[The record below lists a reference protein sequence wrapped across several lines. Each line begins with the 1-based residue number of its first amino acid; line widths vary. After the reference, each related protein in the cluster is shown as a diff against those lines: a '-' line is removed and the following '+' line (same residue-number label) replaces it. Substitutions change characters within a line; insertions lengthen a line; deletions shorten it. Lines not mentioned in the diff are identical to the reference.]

1 MSVPG
6 QAPPMPQGPGFI
18 TVILDIPFSLAIPN
32 GQYTVFDPVKGMA
45 IVQPVMKEG
54 SRTFFRDAP
63 IMGPTSFEDL
73 KRKAQEYERPRLA
86 HSYVVT
92 SQLADGTQRATLNIH
107 SGAGG
112 GFAETKY
119 YTEVQ
124 VTFLED
130 DLSVLGR
137 QDGSVLQRTTDILNR
152 FLDKYR
158 LLTEDYRVGRVSS
171 ERNFYFAMCHTSP
184 LAPEEQG
191 LSTPQLFATLS
202 NGRTFLHQLGPGG
215 GNILRLHSLEH
226 LGPRSQLADE
236 ALRTLRQFLQTD
248 YEMPLSYDL
257 IMEAYRSLQLGRDYK
272 LTIVHAATA
281 VEVHVLHLL
290 HAVLVAS
297 GDTPADAWAK
307 LENDP
312 EYEGV
317 GKRLKRLETHT
328 KTYCEQNGLPYAPF
342 VGGALHERWKRIVAG
357 KRNRAVHAGVAGF
370 TWNEAAEA
378 IATAKEAIIFL
389 DQRIPTL
396 SNYFQLSPD
405 VRGIRE
411 SAGGILF

>member
-1 MSVPG
+1 MSAPG

-18 TVILDIPFSLAIPN
+18 TMILDIPFSLAIPN

-54 SRTFFRDAP
+54 SRTFFRDTP
-63 IMGPTSFEDL
+63 ITGPTSFDDL

-86 HSYVVT
+86 HSYVVVSRLT
-92 SQLADGTQRATLNIH
+92 DGTQKATLNIH

-119 YTEVQ
+119 YTEIQ
-124 VTFLED
+124 VTYLED
-130 DLSVLGR
+130 DLGVLGR

-158 LLTEDYRVGRVSS
+158 LLTEDYRVGRISS

-184 LAPEEQG
+184 LTPEEQR

-202 NGRTFLHQLGPGG
+202 NGRTFLHQLGHGG
-215 GNILRLHSLEH
+215 GNILRQHSLEH

-236 ALRTLRQFLQTD
+236 ALRTLTQFLQTD

-290 HAVLVAS
+290 HSVLVAS
-297 GDTPADAWAK
+297 GDTPADAWVK

-317 GKRLKRLETHT
+317 SKRLKRLETHT
-328 KTYCEQNGLPYAPF
+328 KSYCEQNGLSYAPF
-342 VGGALHERWKRIVAG
+342 VGGALYDEWKRNVAG
-357 KRNRAVHAGVAGF
+357 KRNCAVHAGIAGF
-370 TWNEAAEA
+370 TWNEAAEG
-378 IATAKEAIIFL
+378 IATAKQAIIFL

-396 SNYFQLSPD
+396 SNCFQLSPH

>member
-1 MSVPG
+1 MSAPG
-6 QAPPMPQGPGFI
+6 QAPPTPQGPGFI
-18 TVILDIPFSLAIPN
+18 TAILDIPFSLAIPN
-32 GQYTVFDPVKGMA
+32 GPYTVFDPVKGMA

-54 SRTFFRDAP
+54 SRTFFRDTP
-63 IMGPTSFEDL
+63 ITGPTSFDDL

-86 HSYVVT
+86 HSYVLVSRLT
-92 SQLADGTQRATLNIH
+92 DGTQKATLNIH
-107 SGAGG
+107 SGAEG

-130 DLSVLGR
+130 DLGVLGR

-158 LLTEDYRVGRVSS
+158 LFTEDYRVGRVSS

-184 LAPEEQG
+184 LTPEERG

-202 NGRTFLHQLGPGG
+202 NGRTFMHQLGHGG
-215 GNILRLHSLEH
+215 GNILRQHSLEH
-226 LGPRSQLADE
+226 LGPRSQLVTE
-236 ALRTLRQFLQTD
+236 ALRTLTQFLQTD

-257 IMEAYRSLQLGRDYK
+257 IMEAYRSLQLERDYK

-281 VEVHVLHLL
+281 VEVHVLQLL
-290 HAVLVAS
+290 HGVLVAS
-297 GDTPADAWAK
+297 GDTPADVWAK

-317 GKRLKRLETHT
+317 SKRLKRLETYT
-328 KTYCEQNGLPYAPF
+328 KSYCEQNRLPYAPF
-342 VGGALHERWKRIVAG
+342 VGSALYDRWKRIVAG

-378 IATAKEAIIFL
+378 IAAAKEAIIFL
-389 DQRIPTL
+389 DKRIPVL

>member
-1 MSVPG
+1 MSAPG

-18 TVILDIPFSLAIPN
+18 TVILDIPFSLALPN

-54 SRTFFRDAP
+54 SRTFFRDTP
-63 IMGPTSFEDL
+63 ITGPTSFDDL

-86 HSYVVT
+86 HSYVVVSRLT
-92 SQLADGTQRATLNIH
+92 DGTQKATLNIH

-130 DLSVLGR
+130 DLGVLGR

-158 LLTEDYRVGRVSS
+158 LFTEDYRVGRVSS

-184 LAPEEQG
+184 LTAEERG
-191 LSTPQLFATLS
+191 LSTAQLFATLS
-202 NGRTFLHQLGPGG
+202 NGRTFLHQLGHGG
-215 GNILRLHSLEH
+215 GNILRQHSLEH
-226 LGPRSQLADE
+226 LGPRSQLATE
-236 ALRTLRQFLQTD
+236 ALRTLAQFLQSD

-290 HAVLVAS
+290 HGMLVAS
-297 GDTPADAWAK
+297 GDTLADAWAK

-317 GKRLKRLETHT
+317 SKRLKQLETHT
-328 KTYCEQNGLPYAPF
+328 KSYCEQNGLLYAPF
-342 VGGALHERWKRIVAG
+342 VGGALYDRWKRIVAG

-370 TWNEAAEA
+370 TWNEAAEV
-378 IATAKEAIIFL
+378 IATAKQAIIFV
-389 DQRIPTL
+389 DQRIPAL

>member
-1 MSVPG
+1 MSAPG

-32 GQYTVFDPVKGMA
+32 GQYTVFDPVKSMA

-54 SRTFFRDAP
+54 SRTFFRDTP
-63 IMGPTSFEDL
+63 ITGPTSFEDL
-73 KRKAQEYERPRLA
+73 KRKAKEYERPRLA
-86 HSYVVT
+86 HSYVVVSRLT
-92 SQLADGTQRATLNIH
+92 DGTQKATLNIH
-107 SGAGG
+107 SGAEG

-130 DLSVLGR
+130 DLGVLGR
-137 QDGSVLQRTTDILNR
+137 QDSSVLQRTTDILNR

-184 LAPEEQG
+184 LTPEEQG

-202 NGRTFLHQLGPGG
+202 KGRTFLHQLGHGG
-215 GNILRLHSLEH
+215 GNILRQHSLEH
-226 LGPRSQLADE
+226 LGPRSQLATE
-236 ALRTLRQFLQTD
+236 ALRTLTQFLQTD

-317 GKRLKRLETHT
+317 SKRLKRLETHT
-328 KTYCEQNGLPYAPF
+328 KSYCEQNGLPYAPF
-342 VGGALHERWKRIVAG
+342 VGGALYDRWKRIVAG
-357 KRNRAVHAGVAGF
+357 KRNRAVHAGVARF

-389 DQRIPTL
+389 DQRISTL

>member
-1 MSVPG
+1 MSSPG

-54 SRTFFRDAP
+54 SRTFFRDTP
-63 IMGPTSFEDL
+63 ITGPTSFDDL
-73 KRKAQEYERPRLA
+73 KRKAQEYERPRQA
-86 HSYVVT
+86 YSYVVVSRLT
-92 SQLADGTQRATLNIH
+92 DGTQKATLNIH

-124 VTFLED
+124 ITYLED
-130 DLSVLGR
+130 DLGVLSR

-184 LAPEEQG
+184 LTPEERG
-191 LSTPQLFATLS
+191 LNTGQLFATLS
-202 NGRTFLHQLGPGG
+202 KGRTFLHQLGHGG
-215 GNILRLHSLEH
+215 GNILRSHSLEH

-236 ALRTLRQFLQTD
+236 ALRTLAQFLQTD

-272 LTIVHAATA
+272 LTIIHAATA

-290 HAVLVAS
+290 HGVLVAL
-297 GDTPADAWAK
+297 GDTPSDAWTK

-312 EYEGV
+312 EFEGV
-317 GKRLKRLETHT
+317 SKRLKRLETHT
-328 KTYCEQNGLPYAPF
+328 KNYCEQNGLSYASF
-342 VGGALHERWKRIVAG
+342 VGGSLYERWKDIVAG
-357 KRNRAVHAGVAGF
+357 KRNRAIHAGVAGF

-378 IATAKEAIIFL
+378 IATAKETIIFL

-396 SNYFQLSPD
+396 SNYFQLNPD

>member
-1 MSVPG
+1 MSTLA
-6 QAPPMPQGPGFI
+6 QSASIPQGPGFI
-18 TVILDIPFSLAIPN
+18 TVILDIPFSLAIPS

-45 IVQPVMKEG
+45 IVQLVMKEG
-54 SRTFFRDAP
+54 SRTFFRDSA
-63 IMGPTSFEDL
+63 ITGPTSFDDL
-73 KRKAQEYERPRLA
+73 KRKAQEYERPRQA
-86 HSYVVT
+86 HSYVVVSRLT
-92 SQLADGTQRATLNIH
+92 DGTQKATLNIH

-119 YTEVQ
+119 YTEVKI
-124 VTFLED
+124 TYLED
-130 DLSVLGR
+130 DLAALGR
-137 QDGSVLQRTTDILNR
+137 QDGTVLQRATDILNR

-158 LLTEDYRVGRVSS
+158 LYTEDYRVGRVSS

-184 LAPEEQG
+184 LRPEERG
-191 LSTPQLFATLS
+191 LSTPQLFATLA
-202 NGRTFLHQLGPGG
+202 NGRMFLHQLGHGG
-215 GNILRLHSLEH
+215 ANILRQHSLEH
-226 LGPRSQLADE
+226 LGPRSQLE
-236 ALRTLRQFLQTD
+236 NVALRALVQFFQTD

-290 HAVLVAS
+290 HGVLVAL
-297 GDTPADAWAK
+297 GDTEADAWSK

-317 GKRLKRLETHT
+317 TKRLKRQEAHT
-328 KTYCEQNGLPYAPF
+328 KTYCDQNGLTYTPF
-342 VGGALHERWKRIVAG
+342 VGGALYDRWKKIVAG

-370 TWNEAAEA
+370 TWNEASEA
-378 IATAKEAIIFL
+378 IATAKETIIFL
-389 DQRIPTL
+389 DQRIPAL
-396 SNYFQLSPD
+396 SNYFQLHPD

>member
-1 MSVPG
+1 MNTPSQPPA
-6 QAPPMPQGPGFI
+6 APRGPGFI

-32 GQYTVFDPVKGMA
+32 GQYTVFDPVKDMA

-54 SRTFFRDAP
+54 SRTFFRDTP
-63 IMGPTSFEDL
+63 ITGPTSFDDL
-73 KRKAQEYERPRLA
+73 KRKAQEFERLRLQ
-86 HSYVVT
+86 HSYVVVSRLT
-92 SQLADGTQRATLNIH
+92 DGTQKATLNIH

-124 VTFLED
+124 ITYLED
-130 DLSVLGR
+130 DLGVLGR
-137 QDGSVLQRTTDILNR
+137 QDGNVLQRATDILNR

-171 ERNFYFAMCHTSP
+171 ERNFYFAMCHTSS
-184 LAPEEQG
+184 LAQDEQG
-191 LSTPQLFATLS
+191 LGVAELFATLS
-202 NGRTFLHQLGPGG
+202 NGRTFLHQLGHGG
-215 GNILRLHSLEH
+215 GNILRQHSLEH
-226 LGPRSQLADE
+226 LGPRSQLQDD
-236 ALRTLRQFLQTD
+236 ALRTLVQFLQTD

-272 LTIVHAATA
+272 LAIVHAATA

-290 HAVLVAS
+290 HAVLIAL
-297 GDTPADAWAK
+297 GDSPTDAWAK

-317 GKRLKRLETHT
+317 SKRLKRLEAHT
-328 KTYCEQNGLPYAPF
+328 KTYCDQNGLTYSSF
-342 VGGALHERWKRIVAG
+342 LGGGLYERWKNLVAG

-370 TWNEAAEA
+370 TWAEAAEA
-378 IATAKEAIIFL
+378 IATAKEAIIFI
-389 DQRIPTL
+389 DGRVPAL
-396 SNYFQLSPD
+396 SNHFRLSPD

-411 SAGGILF
+411 GAGGILF

>member
-6 QAPPMPQGPGFI
+6 QAPLMPHEPGFI

-54 SRTFFRDAP
+54 SRTFFRDTP
-63 IMGPTSFEDL
+63 IIGPTSFDDL
-73 KRKAQEYERPRLA
+73 KRKAQEYERPRLG
-86 HSYVVT
+86 HSYVMT
-92 SQLADGTQRATLNIH
+92 SCLNDGTEKATLNIH

-119 YTEVQ
+119 YTEIQ

-130 DLSVLGR
+130 DLGVLGR
-137 QDGSVLQRTTDILNR
+137 QNDSVLQRTTDILNR

-158 LLTEDYRVGRVSS
+158 LFTEDYRVGHVSS

-184 LAPEEQG
+184 LTSEERG
-191 LSTPQLFATLS
+191 LSAPQLFATLS
-202 NGRTFLHQLGPGG
+202 SGRTFLHQLGHGG
-215 GNILRLHSLEH
+215 GNILRQHSLEH
-226 LGPRSQLADE
+226 LGPRSQLATE
-236 ALRTLRQFLQTD
+236 ALLTLTQFLQTD

-290 HAVLVAS
+290 HGVLVSS
-297 GDTPADAWAK
+297 GDTPVDAWAK

-317 GKRLKRLETHT
+317 NKRLKRLETHT
-328 KTYCEQNGLPYAPF
+328 KSYCEQNGLPYAPF
-342 VGGALHERWKRIVAG
+342 VGGALYDRWKKIVAG

>member
-1 MSVPG
+1 MSSPG
-6 QAPPMPQGPGFI
+6 QAPPMPKGPGFI

-32 GQYTVFDPVKGMA
+32 GQYTVFDPVKGTA

-54 SRTFFRDAP
+54 SRTFFRDTP
-63 IMGPTSFEDL
+63 ITGPTSFDDL
-73 KRKAQEYERPRLA
+73 KRKAQEYERPRQA
-86 HSYVVT
+86 HSYLVVSRLT
-92 SQLADGTQRATLNIH
+92 DGTQKATLNIH

-124 VTFLED
+124 ITYLED
-130 DLSVLGR
+130 DLVVLSR

-184 LAPEEQG
+184 LTPEERG
-191 LSTPQLFATLS
+191 LNTSQLFTTLS
-202 NGRTFLHQLGPGG
+202 KGRTFLHQLGHGG
-215 GNILRLHSLEH
+215 GNILRQHSLEH

-236 ALRTLRQFLQTD
+236 ALRTLAQFFQTD

-257 IMEAYRSLQLGRDYK
+257 VMEAYRSLQLGRDYK

-281 VEVHVLHLL
+281 VEVHVLHSL
-290 HAVLVAS
+290 HDVLVAL
-297 GDTPADAWAK
+297 GDTPSDAWTK

-317 GKRLKRLETHT
+317 SKRLKRLETHT
-328 KTYCEQNGLPYAPF
+328 KSYCEQNGLVYAPF
-342 VGGALHERWKRIVAG
+342 VGGALYERWKKIVAG

-370 TWNEAAEA
+370 TWNEGAEA
-378 IATAKEAIIFL
+378 IATAKETIIFL

-396 SNYFQLSPD
+396 SNHFQLNPD

>member
-1 MSVPG
+1 MSAPG
-6 QAPPMPQGPGFI
+6 QAPQMPQGPGFI

-54 SRTFFRDAP
+54 SRTFFRDTP
-63 IMGPTSFEDL
+63 ITGPTSFDDL

-86 HSYVVT
+86 HSYVVVSRLT
-92 SQLADGTQRATLNIH
+92 DGTQKATLNIH

-124 VTFLED
+124 VTYLED
-130 DLSVLGR
+130 DLGVLGR
-137 QDGSVLQRTTDILNR
+137 QDASVLQRTTDILNR

-184 LAPEEQG
+184 LRPEEQG

-202 NGRTFLHQLGPGG
+202 NGRTFLHQLGHGS
-215 GNILRLHSLEH
+215 GNILRQHSLEH
-226 LGPRSQLADE
+226 LGPRSQLTDE
-236 ALRTLRQFLQTD
+236 ALRTLTQFLQAD

-290 HAVLVAS
+290 HSVLVAS
-297 GDTPADAWAK
+297 GDTPANAWAK

-317 GKRLKRLETHT
+317 SKRLKRLETHT
-328 KTYCEQNGLPYAPF
+328 KGYCEQNGLSYAPF
-342 VGGALHERWKRIVAG
+342 VGGAVYDRWKRIVAG

-378 IATAKEAIIFL
+378 IANAKEAIIFL

>member
-1 MSVPG
+1 MSTLR
-6 QAPPMPQGPGFI
+6 QAPSMPQGPGFI

-45 IVQPVMKEG
+45 IVQPAMKEG
-54 SRTFFRDAP
+54 SRTFFRDTP
-63 IMGPTSFEDL
+63 ITGPTSFVDL
-73 KRKAQEYERPRLA
+73 KGKAQEYERPRQA
-86 HSYVVT
+86 HSYVVVSRLT
-92 SQLADGTQRATLNIH
+92 DGTQKATLNIH

-119 YTEVQ
+119 YTEAQ
-124 VTFLED
+124 ITYLED

-137 QDGSVLQRTTDILNR
+137 QDGSVLQRATNILNR

-158 LLTEDYRVGRVSS
+158 LFTEDYRVGRVSS

-184 LAPEEQG
+184 LAPEERR
-191 LSTPQLFATLS
+191 LSTAQLFATLS
-202 NGRTFLHQLGPGG
+202 NGRTFLHQLGHGG
-215 GNILRLHSLEH
+215 ANILRQHSLEH
-226 LGPRSQLADE
+226 LGPRSPLADE
-236 ALRTLRQFLQTD
+236 ALRTLVQFLQTD

-281 VEVHVLHLL
+281 VEVHVLDLL
-290 HAVLVAS
+290 HGVLVS
-297 GDTPADAWAK
+297 LGDTPADAWAK

-317 GKRLKRLETHT
+317 SKRLKRLEGHT
-328 KTYCEQNGLPYAPF
+328 KSYCEQKGLPYAPF
-342 VGGALHERWKRIVAG
+342 VGGALYDRWKSVVAG
-357 KRNRAVHAGVAGF
+357 KRNRAVHAGIAGF

-389 DQRIPTL
+389 DQRIPAL
-396 SNYFQLSPD
+396 SNYFRLNAD

>member
-1 MSVPG
+1 
-6 QAPPMPQGPGFI
+6 MPQGPGFI

-32 GQYTVFDPVKGMA
+32 GQYTVFDPVKGIA

-54 SRTFFRDAP
+54 SRTFFRDTP
-63 IMGPTSFEDL
+63 ITGPTSFEDL

-86 HSYVVT
+86 HSYVVV
-92 SQLADGTQRATLNIH
+92 SRLNDGTQKATLNIH

-119 YTEVQ
+119 YTEIQ
-124 VTFLED
+124 VTFLEE
-130 DLSVLGR
+130 DLGVLSR
-137 QDGSVLQRTTDILNR
+137 QDGNVLQRATDILNR

-158 LLTEDYRVGRVSS
+158 LFTEDYRVGRVSS

-184 LAPEEQG
+184 LTPEEQE
-191 LSTPQLFATLS
+191 LNTPQLFATLS
-202 NGRTFLHQLGPGG
+202 NGRTFLHQLGHGS
-215 GNILRLHSLEH
+215 GNILRQHSLEH
-226 LGPRSQLADE
+226 LGPRSELPTD
-236 ALRTLRQFLQTD
+236 ALRTLMQFLQTD

-257 IMEAYRSLQLGRDYK
+257 IMEAYRALQLGRDYK

-317 GKRLKRLETHT
+317 SKRMKRLEAHT
-328 KTYCEQNGLPYAPF
+328 KSYCEQNGLPYAPF
-342 VGGALHERWKRIVAG
+342 VGGALYDRWKNIVAG

-370 TWNEAAEA
+370 TWNEASEA

-389 DQRIPTL
+389 DQRIPAL
-396 SNYFQLSPD
+396 ANHFQLSPD

>member
-1 MSVPG
+1 MSSPG

-54 SRTFFRDAP
+54 SRTFFRDTP
-63 IMGPTSFEDL
+63 ITGPTSFDDL
-73 KRKAQEYERPRLA
+73 KRKAQEYVRPRQA
-86 HSYVVT
+86 YSYVVVSRLT
-92 SQLADGTQRATLNIH
+92 DGTQKATLNIH

-124 VTFLED
+124 ITYLED
-130 DLSVLGR
+130 DLGVLSR

-184 LAPEEQG
+184 LTPEERG
-191 LSTPQLFATLS
+191 LNTGQLFATLS
-202 NGRTFLHQLGPGG
+202 KGRTFLHQLGHGG
-215 GNILRLHSLEH
+215 GNILRSHSLEH

-236 ALRTLRQFLQTD
+236 ALRTLAQFLQTD

-257 IMEAYRSLQLGRDYK
+257 IMEAYRLR
-272 LTIVHAATA
+272 HANSRITLDVYTRAISAT
-281 VEVHVLHLL
+281 
-290 HAVLVAS
+290 
-297 GDTPADAWAK
+297 
-307 LENDP
+307 
-312 EYEGV
+312 
-317 GKRLKRLETHT
+317 KREANNRVMEMVF
-328 KTYCEQNGLPYAPF
+328 E
-342 VGGALHERWKRIVAG
+342 AG
-357 KRNRAVHAGVAGF
+357 KKALSAPSSAPLRGAQPQKKKGADRSS
-370 TWNEAAEA
+370 
-378 IATAKEAIIFL
+378 
-389 DQRIPTL
+389 TL
-396 SNYFQLSPD
+396 VSTL
-405 VRGIRE
+405 RGA
-411 SAGGILF
+411 S

>member
-1 MSVPG
+1 MSSPAQG
-6 QAPPMPQGPGFI
+6 PTMPSGPGFI
-18 TVILDIPFSLAIPN
+18 TVILDIPFSLAVPN
-32 GQYTVFDPVKGMA
+32 GQYTVFDPVKGIA
-45 IVQPVMKEG
+45 IVQPAMKEG
-54 SRTFFRDAP
+54 SRTFFRDTP
-63 IMGPTSFEDL
+63 ITGPTSFDEL
-73 KRKAQEYERPRLA
+73 KAKAREYERPRLA
-86 HSYVVT
+86 HSYVVVSRLT
-92 SQLADGTQRATLNIH
+92 DGTQKATLNIH

-124 VTFLED
+124 ITYLED
-130 DLSVLGR
+130 DLSVLSR
-137 QDGSVLQRTTDILNR
+137 QDGMVLERATDILNR

-158 LLTEDYRVGRVSS
+158 LFTEDYRVGRVSS
-171 ERNFYFAMCHTSP
+171 ERNFYFAMCHTSV
-184 LAPEEQG
+184 LTPEEQG
-191 LSTPQLFATLS
+191 LSVPELFATLS
-202 NGRTFLHQLGPGG
+202 NGRTFLHQLGHGG
-215 GNILRLHSLEH
+215 GNILRQHSLEH
-226 LGPRSQLADE
+226 LGPRSQLEGE
-236 ALRTLRQFLQTD
+236 ALRTLVQFLQTD

-290 HAVLVAS
+290 HGILIAL
-297 GDTPADAWAK
+297 GETPTDAWAK

-317 GKRLKRLETHT
+317 GKRLKKLEAHT
-328 KTYCEQNGLPYAPF
+328 KAYCEQNGLAYSSF
-342 VGGALHERWKRIVAG
+342 VGGALYERWKKIVAG

-370 TWNEAAEA
+370 AWNEAAEA
-378 IATAKEAIIFL
+378 IATAKEAIVFI
-389 DQRIPTL
+389 DGRVPAL
-396 SNYFQLSPD
+396 SNYFRLSAD

>member
-1 MSVPG
+1 
-6 QAPPMPQGPGFI
+6 MPQGPGFI

-32 GQYTVFDPVKGMA
+32 GQYTVFDRVRGMA

-54 SRTFFRDAP
+54 SRTFFRDTP
-63 IMGPTSFEDL
+63 ITGPTSFDDL
-73 KRKAQEYERPRLA
+73 KRKAQEYERPRQA
-86 HSYVVT
+86 YSYVVVSRLT
-92 SQLADGTQRATLNIH
+92 DGTQKATLNIH

-124 VTFLED
+124 ITYLED
-130 DLSVLGR
+130 DLGVLSR

-184 LAPEEQG
+184 LTPEERG
-191 LSTPQLFATLS
+191 LNTGQLFATLS
-202 NGRTFLHQLGPGG
+202 KGRTFLHQLGHGG
-215 GNILRLHSLEH
+215 GNILRSHSLEH

-236 ALRTLRQFLQTD
+236 ALRTLAQFLQTD

-290 HAVLVAS
+290 HGVLVAL
-297 GDTPADAWAK
+297 GDTPSDAWTK

-312 EYEGV
+312 EFEGV
-317 GKRLKRLETHT
+317 SKRLKRLETHT
-328 KTYCEQNGLPYAPF
+328 KSYCEQNGLSYASF
-342 VGGALHERWKRIVAG
+342 VGGSLYERWKNIVAG

-378 IATAKEAIIFL
+378 IATAKETIIFL

-396 SNYFQLSPD
+396 SNYFQLNPD

>member
-1 MSVPG
+1 MSAAG

-18 TVILDIPFSLAIPN
+18 TVILDIPFSLALPN

-45 IVQPVMKEG
+45 IVQPMMKEG
-54 SRTFFRDAP
+54 SRTFFRDTP
-63 IMGPTSFEDL
+63 ITGPTSFDDL

-86 HSYVVT
+86 HSYVVVSRLT
-92 SQLADGTQRATLNIH
+92 DGTQKATLNIH

-130 DLSVLGR
+130 DLGVLGR
-137 QDGSVLQRTTDILNR
+137 QNGSVLQRTTDILNR

-158 LLTEDYRVGRVSS
+158 LFTEDYRVGRVSS

-184 LAPEEQG
+184 LTAEERT
-191 LSTPQLFATLS
+191 LTTLQLFATLS
-202 NGRTFLHQLGPGG
+202 HGRTFLHQLGHGG
-215 GNILRLHSLEH
+215 GNILRQHSLEH
-226 LGPRSQLADE
+226 LGPRSQLATE
-236 ALRTLRQFLQTD
+236 ALLTLTQFLQTD

-290 HAVLVAS
+290 HGVLVAS

-317 GKRLKRLETHT
+317 SKRLKRLETHT
-328 KTYCEQNGLPYAPF
+328 KSYCEQNGQPYAPF
-342 VGGALHERWKRIVAG
+342 VGGALYDRWKRIVAG

-370 TWNEAAEA
+370 TWNEAAEV

-389 DQRIPTL
+389 DQCIPAL

>member
-1 MSVPG
+1 MSSPG
-6 QAPPMPQGPGFI
+6 QAPPMPKGPGFI

-32 GQYTVFDPVKGMA
+32 GQYTVFDPVKGTA

-54 SRTFFRDAP
+54 SRTFFRDTP
-63 IMGPTSFEDL
+63 ITGPTSFDDL
-73 KRKAQEYERPRLA
+73 KRKAQEYERPRQA
-86 HSYVVT
+86 HSYVVASRLT
-92 SQLADGTQRATLNIH
+92 DGTQKATLNIH

-124 VTFLED
+124 ITYLED
-130 DLSVLGR
+130 DLGVLSR

-184 LAPEEQG
+184 LTPEERG
-191 LSTPQLFATLS
+191 LNTSQLFTTLS
-202 NGRTFLHQLGPGG
+202 KGRTFLHQLGHGG
-215 GNILRLHSLEH
+215 GNILRQHSLEH

-236 ALRTLRQFLQTD
+236 ALRTLAQFFQTD

-257 IMEAYRSLQLGRDYK
+257 VMEAYRSLQLGRDYK

-281 VEVHVLHLL
+281 VEVHVLHSL
-290 HAVLVAS
+290 HDVLVAL
-297 GDTPADAWAK
+297 GDTPSDAWTK

-317 GKRLKRLETHT
+317 SKRLKRLETQT
-328 KTYCEQNGLPYAPF
+328 KSYCEQNGLSYASF
-342 VGGALHERWKRIVAG
+342 VGGSLYERWKKIVAG

-378 IATAKEAIIFL
+378 IATAKETIIFL

-396 SNYFQLSPD
+396 SNYFQLNPD

>member
-1 MSVPG
+1 
-6 QAPPMPQGPGFI
+6 
-18 TVILDIPFSLAIPN
+18 
-32 GQYTVFDPVKGMA
+32 
-45 IVQPVMKEG
+45 MKEG
-54 SRTFFRDAP
+54 SRTFFRDTP
-63 IMGPTSFEDL
+63 ITGPTSFDDL

-86 HSYVVT
+86 HSYIVVSRLT
-92 SQLADGTQRATLNIH
+92 DGTQKATLNIH

-119 YTEVQ
+119 YTDVQ

-130 DLSVLGR
+130 DLGVLGR
-137 QDGSVLQRTTDILNR
+137 QDGSVLQRATDILNR

-158 LLTEDYRVGRVSS
+158 LFTEDYRVGRVSS

-184 LAPEEQG
+184 MTPEERG
-191 LSTPQLFATLS
+191 LSTPQIFATLS
-202 NGRTFLHQLGPGG
+202 NGRTFLQQLGHGG
-215 GNILRLHSLEH
+215 GNILRQHSLEH

-236 ALRTLRQFLQTD
+236 ALRTLTQFLQTD

-272 LTIVHAATA
+272 LTIVHAATSL
-281 VEVHVLHLL
+281 EVHVLHLL
-290 HAVLVAS
+290 HGVLVAS

-317 GKRLKRLETHT
+317 SKRLKRLEAHT
-328 KTYCEQNGLPYAPF
+328 KSYCEQNGLPYTPF
-342 VGGALHERWKRIVAG
+342 VGGALYDQWKRIVAG

-389 DQRIPTL
+389 DRRIPTL
-396 SNYFQLSPD
+396 SNNFQLSPD

>member
-1 MSVPG
+1 MSAPG
-6 QAPPMPQGPGFI
+6 QAPPMPRGPGFI

-32 GQYTVFDPVKGMA
+32 GQYSVFDPVKGMA

-54 SRTFFRDAP
+54 SRTFFRDTP
-63 IMGPTSFEDL
+63 ITGPTSFDDL
-73 KRKAQEYERPRLA
+73 KCKAQEYERPRLA
-86 HSYVVT
+86 HSYVVVSGLT
-92 SQLADGTQRATLNIH
+92 DGTQKATLNIH

-112 GFAETKY
+112 GFAEAKY

-124 VTFLED
+124 VTYLED
-130 DLSVLGR
+130 DLGVLSR

-158 LLTEDYRVGRVSS
+158 LFTEDYRVGRVSS
-171 ERNFYFAMCHTSP
+171 ERNFYFAVCHTSP
-184 LAPEEQG
+184 LTPEEQG

-202 NGRTFLHQLGPGG
+202 NGRTFLHQLGHGG
-215 GNILRLHSLEH
+215 GNILRQHSLEH
-226 LGPRSQLADE
+226 LGPRSQLANE
-236 ALRTLRQFLQTD
+236 ALRTLTRFLQTD

-257 IMEAYRSLQLGRDYK
+257 ILEAYRSLQLGRDYK

-290 HAVLVAS
+290 LGVLVAS
-297 GDTPADAWAK
+297 GETPADTWTK

-317 GKRLKRLETHT
+317 SKRLKRLETHT
-328 KTYCEQNGLPYAPF
+328 KSYCEQNGLFYAPF
-342 VGGALHERWKRIVAG
+342 VGGALYDRWKRIVAG

-370 TWNEAAEA
+370 TWIEAAEA
-378 IATAKEAIIFL
+378 IATAKEAIVFL

>member
-1 MSVPG
+1 MSSPG

-32 GQYTVFDPVKGMA
+32 GQYTVFDRVRGMA

-54 SRTFFRDAP
+54 SRTFFRDTP
-63 IMGPTSFEDL
+63 ITGPTSFDDL
-73 KRKAQEYERPRLA
+73 KRKAQEYERPRQA
-86 HSYVVT
+86 YSYVVVSRLT
-92 SQLADGTQRATLNIH
+92 DGTQKATLNIH

-124 VTFLED
+124 ITYLED
-130 DLSVLGR
+130 DLGVLSR

-184 LAPEEQG
+184 LTPEERG
-191 LSTPQLFATLS
+191 LNTGQLFATLS
-202 NGRTFLHQLGPGG
+202 KGRTFLHQLGHGG
-215 GNILRLHSLEH
+215 GNILRSHSLEH

-236 ALRTLRQFLQTD
+236 ALRTLAQFLQTD

-290 HAVLVAS
+290 HGVLVAL
-297 GDTPADAWAK
+297 GDTPSDAWTK

-312 EYEGV
+312 EFEGV
-317 GKRLKRLETHT
+317 SKRLKRLETHT
-328 KTYCEQNGLPYAPF
+328 KSYCEQNGLSYASF
-342 VGGALHERWKRIVAG
+342 VGGSLYERWKNIVAG

-378 IATAKEAIIFL
+378 IATAKETIIFL

-396 SNYFQLSPD
+396 SNYFQLNPD